1 MLPPRT
7 GKVCCKTA
15 RNILEADSKFHRP
28 KDPENLGRLVKML
41 CQLEQKS
48 SAPATNEPRESEAN
62 SSNK

>member
-15 RNILEADSKFHRP
+15 RNILEADSKYHRP

-41 CQLEQKS
+41 RQLEQKS
-48 SAPATNEPRESEAN
+48 PAPANPLP
-62 SSNK
+62 